1 MGKLYKNTNLADEKK
16 IRFYN
21 ILVDLSIQSKC
32 IHFIFHTSKN
42 NVNAVKSVKFWVI
55 TEGDV
60 AKLLNSNLF
69 EIAQLN
75 AMPI

>member
-1 MGKLYKNTNLADEKK
+1 MRKK

-32 IHFIFHTSKN
+32 KHFIFHTSKN
-42 NVNAVKSVKFWVI
+42 KVNAVKSAKFWVI
-55 TEGDV
+55 SEGDD